1 MNVKQCVILAGGY
14 GSRLSNITKHTP
26 KPLIKIN
33 GKRFILY
40 LIENLKNQGFNNFLI
55 LTHYK
60 SEKILNFLKKDKSVK
75 IYKEKKN

>member
-1 MNVKQCVILAGGY
+1 MNVKQCVILAVGY

-40 LIENLKNQGFNNFLI
+40 LIENLKNQGFTNLRFLQLI
-55 LTHYK
+55 ESSKNSMLENLQK
-60 SEKILNFLKKDKSVK
+60 SGCG
-75 IYKEKKN
+75 